1 MTKLNLRSRSAG
13 ECEKERKLTM
23 IMSLRCEIELQMSTM
38 LKFKYYEHIAMSRKF
53 KNLYIESIKE
63 TPSPVISPPFLTI
76 AQLF

>member
-1 MTKLNLRSRSAG
+1 
-13 ECEKERKLTM
+13 
-23 IMSLRCEIELQMSTM
+23 LRCEIELQMSTM